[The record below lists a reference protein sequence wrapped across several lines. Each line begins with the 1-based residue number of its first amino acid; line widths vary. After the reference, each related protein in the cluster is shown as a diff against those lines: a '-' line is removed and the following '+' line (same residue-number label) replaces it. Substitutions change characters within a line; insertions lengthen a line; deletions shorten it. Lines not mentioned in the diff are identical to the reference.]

1 MQDKVRKS
9 QSNMPVPWH
18 GAINENSNFLNVN
31 SWFRS
36 FPTMQVSEEEARG
49 FELKRNKIAKI
60 HSFYSI
66 HFIYYST
73 ENVIIFRSN
82 IFLYSIQFCLLTIN
96 N

>member
-9 QSNMPVPWH
+9 QSNKPVPWH

-36 FPTMQVSEEEARG
+36 FPTMQVSEEGARG

-60 HSFYSI
+60 HSFYSNA
-66 HFIYYST
+66 YLL
-73 ENVIIFRSN
+73 
-82 IFLYSIQFCLLTIN
+82 LYRKCNYISLKYFPLFNSILFTDHK
-96 N
+96 